1 MADVNPPN
9 NLARKMRKQRDTC
22 DQYIFLIVVDISGE
36 SGGNVICIFGETWLT
51 QYTDVLPKRS
61 INE

>member
-1 MADVNPPN
+1 
-9 NLARKMRKQRDTC
+9 MRKQRDTC

-36 SGGNVICIFGETWLT
+36 SGGNVIYIFGETWLT
-51 QYTDVLPKRS
+51 QYTDVLPKRT